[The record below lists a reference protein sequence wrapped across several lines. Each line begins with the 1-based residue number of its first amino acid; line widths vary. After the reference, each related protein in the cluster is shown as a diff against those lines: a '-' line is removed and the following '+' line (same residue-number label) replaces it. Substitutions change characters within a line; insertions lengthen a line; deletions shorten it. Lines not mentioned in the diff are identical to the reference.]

1 MNEKLNATKVIA
13 GKDASDAVAFN
24 FFNPRFQ
31 RVEFIYSSYHNEK
44 LLSDFLAKKNK
55 SWESTVSLG
64 ISFLA
69 IKRKFTPIT

>member
-44 LLSDFLAKKNK
+44 LLSDFLAKKQVMGEYCVAGNF
-55 SWESTVSLG
+55 VFG
-64 ISFLA
+64 N
-69 IKRKFTPIT
+69 